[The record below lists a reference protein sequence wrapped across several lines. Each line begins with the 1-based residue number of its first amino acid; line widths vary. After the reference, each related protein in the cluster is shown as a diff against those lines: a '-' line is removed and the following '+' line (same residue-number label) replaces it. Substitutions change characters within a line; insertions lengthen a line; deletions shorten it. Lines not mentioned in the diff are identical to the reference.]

1 MRESTNSGRGRPCC
15 TRRHGIRARAP
26 THPAFSFRGD
36 GAGAQTPPEVP
47 ARAHRVSWPRA
58 PAFLL
63 APGSSPW
70 RRPLLVLL
78 ALAVLVAIADFVV
91 GQAQQRW
98 LERRD
103 ALREKLDWLAW
114 HGLRTGV
121 DDIRYEPSGGYTIEM
136 RLQNASDSTMFVMLP
151 TVRVA
156 VQQGGR
162 WVEVP
167 VGEPADDLHAAVVEL
182 KEDQVIV
189 RIAALHEQ
197 EDYTELM
204 PGYMHVRLS
213 LETYVSPV
221 RDPQYDIGERIE
233 DIFMHVQARHNGQYD
248 PGRPA
253 YIPLRAWTL
262 LPPSASP

>member
-1 MRESTNSGRGRPCC
+1 MRENTNDGPDGSRC
-15 TRRHGIRARAP
+15 TQQHGTKTGAP
-26 THPAFSFRGD
+26 THPAFPFRGD
-36 GAGAQTPPEVP
+36 GAGAQTPSEVP
-47 ARAHRVSWPRA
+47 ARAHKVSWPRA

-70 RRPLLVLL
+70 RRPLSVLL
-78 ALAVLVAIADFVV
+78 ALVALVVIVDFVV
-91 GQAQQRW
+91 GRVQQCW
-98 LERRD
+98 LEQRA
-103 ALREKLDWLAW
+103 ALREQLNWLAW

-121 DDIRYEPSGGYTIEM
+121 DDIRYEPPGGYTIEM
-136 RLQNASDSTMFVMLP
+136 RLQNASDGTMFVMLP

-189 RIAALHEQ
+189 RIAALHAQ

-233 DIFMHVQARHNGQYD
+233 EIFLHVQARHHGQYD

-262 LPPSASP
+262 LPPSTSP